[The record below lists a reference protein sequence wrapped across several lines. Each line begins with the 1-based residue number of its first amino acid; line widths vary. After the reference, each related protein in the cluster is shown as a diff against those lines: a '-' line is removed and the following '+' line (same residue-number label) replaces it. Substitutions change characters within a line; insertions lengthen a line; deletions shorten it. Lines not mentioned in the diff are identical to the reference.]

1 MLNSDTFEN
10 GWVLVLAMWGEK
22 FHSGHVNVLVRSVRA
37 HSPDCTAAILIT
49 DRQRPDIDPWVT
61 QAPIPA
67 EFDRPEFFR
76 TGYIVKLS
84 IFAAPEVPAR
94 TRCVFLDI
102 DTLVLGDLG
111 RLARMVRRH
120 DDLLMLP
127 PATVGFNRLSRLIY
141 RLTGGQKFRTGNS
154 SVIAYS
160 SDGGRALALRYLE
173 LYEDPKTRDARY
185 MKVDDAFVSWFG
197 QPVLRGVPQSEAM
210 MLRREFLSRVPFWPG
225 IKSRLPWTIRRRAEL
240 GAITLNGVDYK
251 PEVLLQLADGAI
263 IQDAKGRKGL
273 WSARH
278 FGDLLPRIKA
288 LCAASVEEAPTDK
301 DRPVR

>member
-1 MLNSDTFEN
+1 
-10 GWVLVLAMWGEK
+10 MWGEK

-49 DRQRPDIDPWVT
+49 DRPRPDIDSWVT

-67 EFDRPEFFR
+67 EFDRSEFFR
-76 TGYIVKLS
+76 SGYIVKLS
-84 IFAAPEVPAR
+84 VFAAPELPDR

-127 PATVGFNRLSRLIY
+127 PATVGFNPLSRLIY
-141 RLTGGQKFRTGNS
+141 RLTGGRKLRTGNS

-160 SDGGRALALRYLE
+160 SDGGRALARRYLE
-173 LYEDPKTRDARY
+173 LYADPKTRDARY

-197 QPVLRGVPQSEAM
+197 QPVLRDVPKSAAV
-210 MLRREFLSRVPFWPG
+210 MLRREFLSRVPFWPD
-225 IKSRLPWTIRRRAEL
+225 IKSRLPWTIRRRTKL
-240 GAITLNGVDYK
+240 GAVTMNGVDYK
-251 PEVLLQLADGAI
+251 PEVLLRLAEGAV
-263 IQDAKGRKGL
+263 IQDAKGRRGR
-273 WSARH
+273 WSTRH
-278 FGDLLPRIKA
+278 FGDLLPRIKD
-288 LCAASVEEAPTDK
+288 LCEASVAEAPSEIDSA
-301 DRPVR
+301 VR